1 MQRTA
6 RLSVIV
12 CLLAAS
18 MVFAVDPPG
27 PAVPLNSVTLD
38 ASKLR
43 VHFIDVGP
51 GLAAL
56 IETPQDR
63 RHIVVDGGKW
73 RGSYMLGYVLEFVS
87 DSLYPRR
94 SHVDF
99 MILTHADIDHY
110 NGMKD
115 IFAVCQVDSFLYTG
129 YESKELAKVKTW
141 TNFLKEVDDADKCD
155 AYVPLNE
162 YVSVG
167 EKETIDDGGT
177 PGDPSDDIILH
188 YLNVDSDSPERGPI
202 FGREFNESERRNNAS
217 LVFKLIYKDVSFL
230 FTGDI
235 NGRNEDQTDVST
247 DNEID
252 SEELELWVRH
262 TLDPENYSLK
272 ATVLQAP
279 HHGSNGSCSL
289 PFIKAVDPEWVVIPA
304 GHQYNHP
311 APARLRRFATA
322 GIPGT
327 HILRTDEGDST
338 PESPLVKDPRAD
350 DSYVFETDGTTITK
364 IWRFKGWN

>member
-1 MQRTA
+1 MQRTT

-12 CLLAAS
+12 CLLGVS

-27 PAVPLNSVTLD
+27 PAVPLDSVTLD

-63 RHIVVDGGKW
+63 RCIVVDGG
-73 RGSYMLGYVLEFVS
+73 RSSQSMLGYVLGFA
-87 DSLYPRR
+87 
-94 SHVDF
+94 SHFSHSKRVNIA
-99 MILTHADIDHY
+99 ILTHADIDHY

-115 IFAVCQVDSFLYTG
+115 IFAVCQVSSFLYTG
-129 YESKELAKVKTW
+129 YESKELAKVRAW
-141 TNFLKEVDDADKCD
+141 TNFLKEVDDANTCN

-162 YVSVG
+162 FVSVG
-167 EKETIDDGGT
+167 EKETIDDSGT

-188 YLNVDSDSPERGPI
+188 YLNVDSSPPERGPI
-202 FGREFNESERRNNAS
+202 FGREFSESERRNNAS

-235 NGRNEDQTDVST
+235 NGRNEDHIDVST

-262 TLDPENYSLK
+262 TLDPEKYSLK

-311 APARLRRFATA
+311 APATLRRFATA
-322 GIPGT
+322 GIPPT

-338 PESPLVKDPRAD
+338 PENPLVKDPRAD
-350 DSYVFETDGTTITK
+350 DCYIFETDGTTIAK
-364 IWRFKGWN
+364 IWRVKRW